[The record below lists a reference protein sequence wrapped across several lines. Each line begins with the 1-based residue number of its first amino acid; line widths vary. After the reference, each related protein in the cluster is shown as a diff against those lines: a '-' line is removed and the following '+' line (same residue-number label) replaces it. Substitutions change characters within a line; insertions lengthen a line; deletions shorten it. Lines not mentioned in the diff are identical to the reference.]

1 MEQTGQPQEGFWD
14 ALLSRHPKRIR
25 AAFSSLDISSQKT
38 VLAHLRVMVSEAG
51 WQPEQRTSARIALRA
66 LEHQVQQDK

>member
-1 MEQTGQPQEGFWD
+1 MELTDQPPEGIWD
-14 ALLSRHPKRIR
+14 ALLSGRPKRVR
-25 AAFSSLDISSQKT
+25 AAFSALDASSQKT

-66 LEHQVQQDK
+66 LENQVQQDK